1 MHCVVRYPKTPKA
14 YRSAIPSKI
23 RDHVNGSQFAELER
37 FHFLTFTL
45 GLYVRTGKKK
55 QCPYK
60 CRRELARVIYTWMHK
75 LLLQCFS
82 PQLPDWNFLG
92 LSSINLEDRTALV
105 KIRSAL
111 SLKHSLFDR
120 ATVYGRKK
128 SMQQVAAL
136 QMNSMH
142 LVVWKHK

>member
-1 MHCVVRYPKTPKA
+1 MEASLLNQKDFIFWHSLLDCM
-14 YRSAIPSKI
+14 S
-23 RDHVNGSQFAELER
+23 GQE
-37 FHFLTFTL
+37 
-45 GLYVRTGKKK
+45 KKK

-92 LSSINLEDRTALV
+92 HSSINLEDRTALV

-142 LVVWKHK
+142 LVVWKHKWNLAVCSSMTPEKHWQKQKPALTL